1 MKIVT
6 IHWRWQIA
14 IVIALVLFGYSE
26 IARAGAWQGIEP
38 FKSRREDVLKI
49 LGPPVTEGHNG
60 LMTFKVAG
68 GTASISF
75 VDQNFVRTKKLRPE
89 FAGTVLQ
96 VILQHESSSDTPES
110 MNLSKQKDFVKDS
123 SRDAVIYRNLKD
135 GIVYTFINGRLR
147 TTRYTFS
154 ESQIG
159 RARH

>member
-1 MKIVT
+1 MKTVMV
-6 IHWRWQIA
+6 HWRWHIA
-14 IVIALVLFGYSE
+14 IVIAIMLFGYSE
-26 IARAGAWQGIEP
+26 IARAGSWQGIEP

-49 LGPPVTEGHNG
+49 LGPPVTEGRNG

-75 VDQNFVRTKKLRPE
+75 VDENFVRTKKLRPE
-89 FAGTVLQ
+89 IAGTVLQ

-110 MNLSKQKDFVKDS
+110 MGLSKQKGFVRDS
-123 SRDAVIYRNLKD
+123 SRDAVIFRNLKD

-154 ESQIG
+154 ENQIS